1 MSGLIRQYSPQS
13 QTWVPRG
20 TDGRFAPKLLS
31 QQPAARQQEVLVLT
45 PAPRSQGQ
53 PLVFMANRP
62 K

>member
-20 TDGRFAPKLLS
+20 TDGRFQPKLLS
-31 QQPAARQQEVLVLT
+31 QQAAQQQELRVLT